1 MAGESPDK
9 SVDEETPGAAES
21 SAERDPRLS
30 VFRPRQSQDGAD
42 VARAGES
49 GAEADAETEA
59 EVDAEADAEAGGRDA
74 LREAVAAWVAT
85 TAEEPGAA
93 DAASRE
99 ADEDSAPAA
108 EADADSASAS
118 ASGSAP
124 ADEAKPAAA
133 VAADPKPEPAA
144 SGRTAVFRAV
154 KPGSAG
160 AAGGDKPAAEAEGR
174 SAGESGSASGEA
186 KPSAPVDEPAESGRT
201 AVFRAVKPG
210 SGGDKPS
217 VAKPE
222 A

>member
-118 ASGSAP
+118 GSAP

-133 VAADPKPEPAA
+133 VAADPKHEPAA

-154 KPGSAG
+154 KPGPAG
-160 AAGGDKPAAEAEGR
+160 ATGGDKPAPEAEGR

-186 KPSAPVDEPAESGRT
+186 KPSAPVDEP
-201 AVFRAVKPG
+201 
-210 SGGDKPS
+210 
-217 VAKPE
+217 
-222 A
+222 